1 MNFILPW
8 IPAFSST
15 MAVFGPRVTPPQL
28 LALHCTPSHWMKMRR
43 WKRLSSLQVG
53 SSGAFASTPQRGLLV
68 SSGITVYYKTKYLC
82 KVLYILLA
90 QENIS
95 HNAMVTRWLSSQ
107 PECHYA
113 IPKRLVIADSWYIA
127 TRYYMHLDVEC
138 WLARSWPWELLPKLR
153 QGPYLLIVSWK

>member
-8 IPAFSST
+8 IPAFSSA

-95 HNAMVTRWLSSQ
+95 HNAMVTRWLSSH

-138 WLARSWPWELLPKLR
+138 WLARSRPWELLPKLR